1 MWASLRPGA
10 SLHSLKLLPCKPIVS
25 RFRVIFSLAKSH
37 FRLESARSGLDKE
50 RNRSKC
56 SLQLK
61 NKWNRT
67 RTQTT
72 SQPLISLTQC
82 SHHQTK
88 ARRPKALHKTKTLWK
103 VSTDRRARLM
113 FSKKVTSGQQQPT
126 SRTLHA
132 SRPNLTT
139 FGSLRPRLMRIW
151 RPKSKSLRLKISLRI
166 RLLSSRSL
174 LCNNRNRMKPRGW
187 LSRFQV
193 LNNWQRT

>member
-1 MWASLRPGA
+1 MWASLRQGA
-10 SLHSLKLLPCKPIVS
+10 SPRSLKLLPCRLIVS
-25 RFRVIFSLAKSH
+25 RFKVIFSLAKCQ

-50 RNRSKC
+50 PNRSKC

-61 NKWNRT
+61 NKLNRP

-72 SQPLISLTQC
+72 NQPLISLTQY

-103 VSTDRRARLM
+103 VSTDRTARLI
-113 FSKKVTSGQQQPT
+113 FSKKVTSGLQQPT

-132 SRPNLTT
+132 SRLNLTT
-139 FGSLRPRLMRIW
+139 FGSLRPRLMRVW
-151 RPKSKSLRLKISLRI
+151 RLKSRSLRLKTSLRI

-174 LCNNRNRMKPRGW
+174 HCNNRNQLKSRGW
-187 LSRFQV
+187 LSQFQV

>member
-1 MWASLRPGA
+1 MWASLTPGA
-10 SLHSLKLLPCKPIVS
+10 SPRSLKLLPCRPIVS
-25 RFRVIFSLAKSH
+25 RFRVIFSLVKCQ

-56 SLQLK
+56 SLRIK
-61 NKWNRT
+61 NKWNRP

-88 ARRPKALHKTKTLWK
+88 ARRPKALHKTTNLWK
-103 VSTDRRARLM
+103 VSTDRTARLI
-113 FSKKVTSGQQQPT
+113 FSKRVTSGQQQPT

-151 RPKSKSLRLKISLRI
+151 RLKSRSLRLKTSLRI

-174 LCNNRNRMKPRGW
+174 HCNNRNQLKSREW